1 MKPAALLWL
10 AIMAAFLAICAAFSI
25 PLLTEP

>member
-10 AIMAAFLAICAAFSI
+10 AILAAFLALCAAFGL